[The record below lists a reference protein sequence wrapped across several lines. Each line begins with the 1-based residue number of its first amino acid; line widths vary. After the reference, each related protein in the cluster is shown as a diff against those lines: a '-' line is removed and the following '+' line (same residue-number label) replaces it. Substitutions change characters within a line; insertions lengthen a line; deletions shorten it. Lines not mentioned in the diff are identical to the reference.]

1 MTNAVENTFEAY
13 LHDIRDL
20 PLLEPDHEQQLFE
33 QIRVGQAACEQLHS
47 DLALSD
53 SARAHLQQV
62 VASGTQARETVIA
75 AHLRLVIRIARQ
87 YTSRGV
93 ALLDLIQEG
102 NLGLLHAIDH
112 FDPAVGVRFA
122 TYASWWVRHAVGRAV
137 AELGHPVHL
146 PDDVRA
152 KLYRLYRARVNLH
165 QKLAREP
172 RADELAAAADI
183 PERELPALV
192 HYLEPV
198 LSLNAPLNGEADTEL
213 ADIVPDPD
221 AEAALSAPLQQAL
234 AAELERLLHTLP
246 PEERDVLTL
255 RFGLQHHA
263 PHARQEVAGLLG
275 STTERVRQL
284 EARALRR
291 LRTPEL
297 LDQLRCYVDYAKI

>member
-1 MTNAVENTFEAY
+1 MTIAAETTFEAY
-13 LHDIRDL
+13 LHAIRDL
-20 PLLEPDHEQQLFE
+20 PLLEPAHEQQLFE
-33 QIRVGQAACEQLHS
+33 QIRAGQEAGAQLQS
-47 DLALSD
+47 DLPLSA
-53 SARAHLQQV
+53 SARAHLEQL
-62 VASGTQARETVIA
+62 VARGTQARETVIA

-152 KLYRLYRARVNLH
+152 KLYRLYRARVNL
-165 QKLAREP
+165 QQQLAREP
-172 RADELAAAADI
+172 RAEELAAAAQI
-183 PERELPALV
+183 PERELPTLV

-198 LSLNAPLNGEADTEL
+198 LSLNAPVGDETDTEL
-213 ADIVPDPD
+213 ADLVPDPE
-221 AEAALSAPLQQAL
+221 AEVELCAPLQQVL
-234 AAELERLLHTLP
+234 ATELERLLHTLP
-246 PEERDVLTL
+246 PEERNVLTL
-255 RFGLQHHA
+255 RFGLHRHE
-263 PHARQEVAGLLG
+263 PHTRQDVAGLLG

-291 LRTPEL
+291 LRAPEL
-297 LDQLRCYVDYAKI
+297 LDQLRSYVDYAKN